1 MKQSPSTTTNDARSS
16 AKILVVDDEKLIRLT
31 MKARLS
37 RAGYEVVAVGDVNE
51 AVTVLKE
58 NPNAFSAIITDIMM
72 GDMDG
77 FVFRDIVRGIDNSM
91 PLFFLT
97 ALDPEEGSGFLKKIL
112 ADPISYY
119 LPKAVETDVLIRRVR
134 QIVAS
139 RRVQRFIDQKMEEDR
154 KSMELAA
161 HVQRSL
167 LPIRMIRTRYGFY
180 TTFWHPKDIVSGD
193 LYEAMRFGE
202 HCYLYVLGDIQGHG
216 TSAALAMTAVQSFLK
231 HLASTDDR
239 AFLSPSDIANQMH
252 RFFRASLADVSY
264 MTALICLHDA
274 AKGEVR
280 WITCGAG
287 DIMVFDG
294 GKALQ
299 VNPEKRG
306 GMPIGLI
313 RDTVF
318 TKADEVVTPL
328 SPSAVAIAFTDG
340 VLDLTRDRD
349 GLEQLHAD
357 ALSEICADLADDA
370 RKRGALCPL
379 PHKIIAMCAER
390 GYTHFH
396 DDVTALVFGAAQDV
410 DDLYEAAVPLTPEHV
425 DRAAQDIGAWCA
437 ERGLPDEFSG
447 RLQLVVEE
455 KLMNIYDHGFDER
468 DRLREAVGLRLR
480 VFSKD
485 AQLAVWDYG
494 TPEPSIEVAAGDA
507 STAFELVNKEMGGRG
522 RGRLIVRELCNGVER
537 NRYGLLNETI
547 YHIPLELKAVSID
560 D

>member
-1 MKQSPSTTTNDARSS
+1 MNQSPSTTTNDARSS

-231 HLASTDDR
+231 HLASADDR
-239 AFLSPSDIANQMH
+239 ALLSPSDIANQMH

-379 PHKIIAMCAER
+379 PHKIISMCAER

-396 DDVTALVFGAAQDV
+396 DDVTALVFGASKDI
-410 DDLYEAAVPLTPEHV
+410 DGLYEAAVPLTPEHV

-437 ERGLPDEFSG
+437 ARGLPEFSG

-507 STAFELVNKEMGGRG
+507 STAFALVTKAMGGRG

>member
-1 MKQSPSTTTNDARSS
+1 MNQSPSTTTNDARSS

-231 HLASTDDR
+231 HLASADDR
-239 AFLSPSDIANQMH
+239 ALLSPSDIANQMH

-294 GKALQ
+294 GKALK

-379 PHKIIAMCAER
+379 PHKIISMCAER

-396 DDVTALVFGAAQDV
+396 DDVTALVFGAAQDI
-410 DDLYEAAVPLTPEHV
+410 DGLYEAAVPLTPEHV

-437 ERGLPDEFSG
+437 ARGLPDEFSG

-537 NRYGLLNETI
+537 NRYGSLNETI